1 MTPDTLIAWDQVRS
15 PLRRNGLFAHAD
27 EEWEFLRGEWDYV
40 GARLRSVGLWG
51 TVAFMLAAITDFTV
65 LGASP
70 AFFGILALRFVVVG
84 LGVHLVRL
92 GRRRE
97 APASQILTR
106 ALSVFEG
113 AIVAIFL
120 LVVAAY
126 GGAVDYHAITALLL
140 VIALYAYVPALSS
153 VSLWLGPAF
162 TLLFL
167 LEAVFVLHAQPKVT
181 SIVAVLLAF
190 VNFAGWQIAVQFNRM
205 QRLNWLDRQHLRR
218 EVAERLDAEQR
229 ALVGEESLRRL
240 FDITPIPMVL
250 TRQLDGRVL
259 HYNQAAENLLD
270 PVGKARAGLIPFS
283 ADFFV
288 SEEQFAQ
295 QREILARDGRIGPL
309 DVRLKT
315 TEDKPVDVMLSSALL
330 QFHGELAIIT
340 SLVEI
345 TARKTYEREL
355 QRLAHT
361 DPLTGLLNRRGF
373 FAEASTQLQAARASG
388 GALAVLL
395 IDADHFKR
403 INDTHGHGVGDQVL
417 RQMGLAIQTAL
428 CEMSVLARVGG
439 EEFACLISGASLQ
452 RAGDI
457 AERIRAR
464 VVAQELRCGEVT
476 LQVSLSIGVS
486 QVLESEQRI
495 DDALSRA
502 DRAMYAAK
510 QAGRNRVS
518 LAA

>member
-27 EEWEFLRGEWDYV
+27 EEREFLRGEWDYV
-40 GARLRSVGLWG
+40 GARLRSIGLWG

-126 GGAVDYHAITALLL
+126 GGAIDYHAITALLL
-140 VIALYAYVPALSS
+140 VIALYAYAPALSS

-240 FDITPIPMVL
+240 FDITPIWCSRASWTGACCIT
-250 TRQLDGRVL
+250 TRQPKTCWTRLAKRVPGSF
-259 HYNQAAENLLD
+259 HS
-270 PVGKARAGLIPFS
+270 ARIF
-283 ADFFV
+283 
-288 SEEQFAQ
+288 
-295 QREILARDGRIGPL
+295 
-309 DVRLKT
+309 
-315 TEDKPVDVMLSSALL
+315 SSARN
-330 QFHGELAIIT
+330 
-340 SLVEI
+340 SLPSS
-345 TARKTYEREL
+345 AK
-355 QRLAHT
+355 
-361 DPLTGLLNRRGF
+361 
-373 FAEASTQLQAARASG
+373 SW
-388 GALAVLL
+388 
-395 IDADHFKR
+395 
-403 INDTHGHGVGDQVL
+403 
-417 RQMGLAIQTAL
+417 
-428 CEMSVLARVGG
+428 
-439 EEFACLISGASLQ
+439 
-452 RAGDI
+452 
-457 AERIRAR
+457 
-464 VVAQELRCGEVT
+464 
-476 LQVSLSIGVS
+476 
-486 QVLESEQRI
+486 
-495 DDALSRA
+495 
-502 DRAMYAAK
+502 RAMAASAPWTCASRPPK
-510 QAGRNRVS
+510 TSRWT
-518 LAA
+518 